1 LHDPDNEINT
11 QAKELLIE
19 GMRLAE
25 TTLNKQEVL
34 LLRMSDYLSDNRSMD
49 TGQIM
54 KMIDQYAR
62 GFDMHGIIK
71 NNDFLFYRNHL
82 KKKVSKLDM
91 KPVVQLNGY
100 PVSLNN
106 VKMNG

>member
-1 LHDPDNEINT
+1 
-11 QAKELLIE
+11 
-19 GMRLAE
+19 
-25 TTLNKQEVL
+25 
-34 LLRMSDYLSDNRSMD
+34 
-49 TGQIM
+49 
-54 KMIDQYAR
+54 MIDQYAR
-62 GFDMHGIIK
+62 GFDMHGIIE

-100 PVSLNN
+100 PVSLNK